1 MIDRINGPGGIKG
14 TDKAKAKRKADGPS
28 FDSFLHEAEAA
39 TEAAPNE
46 AVASEMGLA
55 GGYIPLEEYPQN
67 PREQARELLKT
78 LRELA
83 GEALGG
89 ENPAQTVEK
98 LSQMAEDMDTSQL
111 TEEQK
116 RALEEV
122 KTRAAVE
129 VAKLKG

>member
-14 TDKAKAKRKADGPS
+14 PDKSKAKRKTDGPS
-28 FDSFLHEAEAA
+28 FESFLEEAEGAGA
-39 TEAAPNE
+39 PEQAAAPMQ
-46 AVASEMGLA
+46 MGLP

-89 ENPAQTVEK
+89 ENTAQSVEK
-98 LSQMAEDMDTSQL
+98 LAAMAGEVDESTL

-116 RALEEV
+116 KVLDEV

-129 VAKLKG
+129 VAKLKR